1 MCVCGFLF
9 FLSGESCPHFEEWCL
24 KPPTTHTHTH
34 THVFW
39 RDSRISTQTHS
50 ELNSRSHSF
59 TTSSLSITDTVRQL
73 QLFCS
78 IFFMQL
84 DLLRF
89 RWSSFSQPWC
99 SIMTRTEQ
107 GFHTSHHTSHTRTRH
122 VSWSR
127 FLNSVGRNYGA
138 RMLHTILWDKTRQS
152 FSFTS
157 SLCCLGRIRD
167 NLMFIVMF
175 WWGSETDSRGSWHL
189 PHYLWGCR
197 ERVYKLLKKSLV
209 DYSSPLIIPIGIL
222 CRWKAWL
229 VTFTTRYNL

>member
-1 MCVCGFLF
+1 MGNKWITCVCVPVCVCVCVCVCGFLF

-24 KPPTTHTHTH
+24 KPHLTHTH

-39 RDSRISTQTHS
+39 RDSRISAQTHS

-99 SIMTRTEQ
+99 SIMTMTKQ
-107 GFHTSHHTSHTRTRH
+107 GFHTSHHTQGQGMS
-122 VSWSR
+122 
-127 FLNSVGRNYGA
+127 LGA
-138 RMLHTILWDKTRQS
+138 G
-152 FSFTS
+152 FST
-157 SLCCLGRIRD
+157 
-167 NLMFIVMF
+167 V
-175 WWGSETDSRGSWHL
+175 
-189 PHYLWGCR
+189 
-197 ERVYKLLKKSLV
+197 
-209 DYSSPLIIPIGIL
+209 
-222 CRWKAWL
+222 
-229 VTFTTRYNL
+229 